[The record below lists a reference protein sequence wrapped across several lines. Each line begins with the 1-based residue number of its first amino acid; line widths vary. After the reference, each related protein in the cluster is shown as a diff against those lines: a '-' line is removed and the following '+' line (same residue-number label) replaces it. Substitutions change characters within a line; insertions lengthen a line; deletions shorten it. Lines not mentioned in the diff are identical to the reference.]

1 MGHGGEGGYSAMA
14 LRACIVAG
22 SPPADNIISASM
34 SERGREREC
43 TREGEGEARKGRGE
57 MEEERLWR

>member
-1 MGHGGEGGYSAMA
+1 MA